1 MAKQATHPVAGK
13 ALFEVDT
20 PRGRRPFIPPQPEP
34 SDPPLDT
41 EGNPMTED
49 NVFNPRGQPSQSLP
63 QQATPLTSQQGVSAP
78 EDLEDPNKI
87 NEIMVQDGL
96 APDNPLNP
104 RGTPDYV
111 VEPHVDPQENEPL
124 ADDYHAQA
132 RRNVEQT
139 EFDHHGQQ

>member
-20 PRGRRPFIPPQPEP
+20 PQGRRPFIPPGPEP
-34 SDPPLDT
+34 APRP
-41 EGNPMTED
+41 EGMAEDDVLNPK
-49 NVFNPRGQPSQSLP
+49 GQPSLSLP

-124 ADDYHAQA
+124 ADDYDAQA